1 MFWVCKV
8 SVINWLSACLG
19 WVFRG
24 VWKRL
29 MKLSSNEKGSPWV
42 PCPWKRRF
50 PALENPS
57 FSASNSLPFGICI
70 CPPPK
75 PSRTWHG
82 SVCFHQFHGRDHR
95 SRLSGGR
102 WKSRPPGFYIYIYM
116 YVWMPC
122 ECKINIC
129 LNDNYIHLH
138 KFIDILEDICP
149 TRGFC
154 LGVISYRYACIL
166 GCILTCQELQK
177 NLKKLVAPFILAIR
191 QFNFAAI
198 GWSSSQPT
206 W

>member
-1 MFWVCKV
+1 
-8 SVINWLSACLG
+8 
-19 WVFRG
+19 
-24 VWKRL
+24 
-29 MKLSSNEKGSPWV
+29 
-42 PCPWKRRF
+42 
-50 PALENPS
+50 
-57 FSASNSLPFGICI
+57 
-70 CPPPK
+70 
-75 PSRTWHG
+75 
-82 SVCFHQFHGRDHR
+82 
-95 SRLSGGR
+95 
-102 WKSRPPGFYIYIYM
+102 
-116 YVWMPC
+116 MPC

-166 GCILTCQELQK
+166 ACILTCQELQK

-198 GWSSSQPT
+198 GWSYSQPT